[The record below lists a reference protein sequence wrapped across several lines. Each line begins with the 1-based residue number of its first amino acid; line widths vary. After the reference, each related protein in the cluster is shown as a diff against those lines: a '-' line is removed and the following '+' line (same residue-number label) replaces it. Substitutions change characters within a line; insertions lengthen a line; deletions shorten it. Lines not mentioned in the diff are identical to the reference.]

1 MRVSLFI
8 QALQSELFN
17 GSIKSVPGSKNWDLY
32 SLINKKSLTFAPT
45 YSCFFFFFFGHHNLL
60 ASLSDICAPNLTF
73 RLSSV

>member
-45 YSCFFFFFFGHHNLL
+45 YSCFFFLVII
-60 ASLSDICAPNLTF
+60 IC
-73 RLSSV
+73 